1 MTNPAP
7 RKIPFSCAGRK
18 LEARAVRMSTNW
30 EICIFENNRKL
41 ACYTLI
47 HRQTVKDAERYNLDL
62 VGNEMLAMIQAV
74 ESGAYLLTVVTRV
87 AKMKPIV

>member
-1 MTNPAP
+1 
-7 RKIPFSCAGRK
+7 
-18 LEARAVRMSTNW
+18 MSTNW

-87 AKMKPIV
+87 AKMKPFRARERESVAVGAFRGPAEAA